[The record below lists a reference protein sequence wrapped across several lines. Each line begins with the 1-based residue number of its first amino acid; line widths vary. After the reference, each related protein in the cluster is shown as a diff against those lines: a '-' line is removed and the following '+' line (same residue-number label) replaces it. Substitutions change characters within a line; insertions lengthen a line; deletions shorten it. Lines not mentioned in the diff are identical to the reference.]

1 MPELQ
6 SRSEAAAGLALF
18 LSAFSAAL
26 IYFNYKRQALD
37 VPNPTSPLH
46 RVSSYTTLSAPY
58 VAKHITGLTAEGEE
72 AHTPSIRHFPVGHL
86 EDTFPGAET
95 HPSPLLTRVW
105 PRNLNFVSRSH
116 EVLES
121 QLVTKDSS
129 APGAELRAFVR
140 AGPHERLFFD
150 PKRVKAA
157 IVTCGGLC
165 PGLNTVIREI
175 VMCLSNVYGCGE
187 VYGVQNGYCGFYSG
201 APWRRLTSK
210 DVAEIHEH
218 GGTVLGSSR
227 GGFHLEKIL
236 NSLVEKGISQLFVI
250 GGDGTHRGA
259 MELIKGAQA
268 RGLRLSVVGVPK
280 TIDNDI
286 AL

>member
-1 MPELQ
+1 M
-6 SRSEAAAGLALF
+6 ALF

-26 IYFNYKRQALD
+26 LFFHYKRERLD
-37 VPNPTSPLH
+37 TPNPTSPLH
-46 RVSSYTTLSAPY
+46 SQGGLHRVLSYTTVSAPY
-58 VAKHITGLTAEGEE
+58 VAKHITGLTAEGGGGEE
-72 AHTPSIRHFPVGHL
+72 EGSPPTIRHFPVGHL

-95 HPSPLLTRVW
+95 HPNPLLTRVW
-105 PRNLNFVSRSH
+105 PRNINFVSRSH

-129 APGAELRAFVR
+129 AAGAELRAFVR

-175 VMCLSNVYGCGE
+175 VMCLTNVYGCGE

-201 APWRRLTSK
+201 APWRRLTPG

-236 NSLVEKGISQLFVI
+236 NSLVERGISQLFVI